1 MALIVSDLG
10 GVLVRLEADRCH
22 RCWSSLS
29 GLPVEE
35 VRRRLFPDPVYEA
48 LERGEVSTE
57 QYMAHV
63 RSELGADIDD
73 ETLTDCFTDIY
84 LGLDTGVLA
93 ALARFRDE
101 GHRLVALTNTNRSHH
116 DRWRPIYREPLAV
129 FDDIHL
135 SFELGA
141 RKPETACFQAVL
153 AAEETPA
160 HQTVFI
166 DDALG
171 HVEAARKFGMA
182 AIHHTGPEQL
192 LGDLKAL
199 LQRPDSDQLSEPR
212 RPL

>member
-10 GVLVRLEADRCH
+10 GVVVEIEADRCH

-35 VRRRLFPDPVYEA
+35 VRRRLLPDPVYEA

-63 RSELGADIDD
+63 RSELDTDIDD

-84 LGLDTGVLA
+84 LGLDTEVLA

-116 DRWRPIYREPLAV
+116 DRWWPMYRERLAV

-141 RKPETACFQAVL
+141 RKPEPACFQAVL

-166 DDALG
+166 DDAPD
-171 HVEAARKFGMA
+171 HIDAARQLGMT
-182 AIHHTGPEQL
+182 AIHHTGAEQL
-192 LGDLKAL
+192 LVDLEAL
-199 LQRPDSDQLSEPR
+199 LNGPDVDQPSEPR
-212 RPL
+212 RRL